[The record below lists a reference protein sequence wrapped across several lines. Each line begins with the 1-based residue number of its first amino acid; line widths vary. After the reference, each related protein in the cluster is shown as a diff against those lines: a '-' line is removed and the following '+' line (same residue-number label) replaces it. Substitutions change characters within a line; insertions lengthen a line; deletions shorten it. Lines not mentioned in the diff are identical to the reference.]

1 MIRTTTATTTN
12 DKAKGPMKKSGQEK
26 SGNTKQVLTVTWTAT
41 ELGPQKRWWWYIGF
55 CVVMFW
61 LTVLLILLQEWLVL
75 ACTVAATLAALV
87 TYSRTPLQLA
97 YRLNTQ
103 TLTINK
109 QTLQLNDYRA
119 FTTETDRAGVDDT
132 QPVIV
137 LLLPK
142 RRLGFSSQIALPEN
156 VDEST
161 KVLNAFEEVLPFD
174 DAKGYL
180 SSLRFLDRLA
190 RWLRLT

>member
-1 MIRTTTATTTN
+1 
-12 DKAKGPMKKSGQEK
+12 MKKSEQK
-26 SGNTKQVLTVTWTAT
+26 KNSNTRHVLPVTWTAT
-41 ELGPQKRWWWYIGF
+41 EPGPHKRWWWYIGL
-55 CVVMFW
+55 CVVMLW
-61 LTVLLILLQEWLVL
+61 LTILLIMLREWFAL
-75 ACTVAATLAALV
+75 ACSVAAALAILV
-87 TYSRTPLQLA
+87 TYSRVSRPLA
-97 YRLNTQ
+97 YRLEKQ

-119 FTTETDRAGVDDT
+119 FTTETSQAGVDDT
-132 QPVIV
+132 KPVIV

-161 KVLNAFEEVLPFD
+161 KVLNAFEEIIPFD

-180 SSLRFLDRLA
+180 ARLRFLDRLA
-190 RWLRLT
+190 HWLRLI